1 MERGDEQPSLAREH
15 RVAVDLREDLDART
29 RILDPRRADE
39 DGAHGLLAGDDVEV
53 GLEAAHLAPERV
65 PPHVE
70 VAEREMVAVE
80 HDHPG
85 AGAEDR
91 RLEPAQRLVD
101 PVQPHQPADRGR
113 LAARDDQAV
122 EPVELLRQPHL
133 DRLGAEAPQHR
144 RVLAEVPLERQDAD
158 AQRLLHGAKC
168 SGG

>member
-1 MERGDEQPSLAREH
+1 
-15 RVAVDLREDLDART
+15 
-29 RILDPRRADE
+29 
-39 DGAHGLLAGDDVEV
+39 
-53 GLEAAHLAPERV
+53 
-65 PPHVE
+65 
-70 VAEREMVAVE
+70 MVAVE

-91 RLEPAQRLVD
+91 RLEPVQRLVD

-158 AQRLLHGAKC
+158 LQPLVHHFDSSDVLVFGPVC
-168 SGG
+168 